1 MENPADRGEFRVFN
15 QMTEWMSV
23 LQIAET
29 VADLHANEIK
39 IDYLANPR
47 VELEEHYYNVNHTG
61 LVDLGL
67 KPHLLS
73 ETLLSSLYDI
83 ADQWKHRA
91 DVLAMRPT
99 VQWRARR

>member
-1 MENPADRGEFRVFN
+1 MAVPVDRTLLNQADPRGLFRREALF
-15 QMTEWMSV
+15 
-23 LQIAET
+23 
-29 VADLHANEIK
+29 DH
-39 IDYLANPR
+39 
-47 VELEEHYYNVNHTG
+47 G

-99 VQWRARR
+99 VQWRDARQAPR